1 VVCKTLQRKLKNS
14 TKTEGEPEVLHAP
27 LVDLWDS
34 VEMVKVEGTQICN
47 NIIRI
52 KI

>member
-1 VVCKTLQRKLKNS
+1 MAYALIVYCI
-14 TKTEGEPEVLHAP
+14 P